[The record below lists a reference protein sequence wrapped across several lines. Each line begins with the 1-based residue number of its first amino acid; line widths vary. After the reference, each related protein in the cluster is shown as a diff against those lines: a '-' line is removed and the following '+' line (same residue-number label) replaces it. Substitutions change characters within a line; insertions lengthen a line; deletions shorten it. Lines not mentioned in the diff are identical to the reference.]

1 MSQVE
6 QLFYKL
12 QAEMGGNLSWH
23 DLAPMAQMQFV
34 QAVNTIIQAT
44 EARK

>member
-1 MSQVE
+1 MSEIE
-6 QLFYKL
+6 QLFYQLQTKL
-12 QAEMGGNLSWH
+12 GGNLSWH
-23 DLAPMAQMQFV
+23 DLSPMAQMQFV